1 MLSRVSFFAV
11 HCVAHVCLYLVP
23 RCLFYILVKLPITL
37 IEQQL
42 GEQRSFPE
50 NDFLMEVVTNWWDKS
65 TLRFFGIV
73 ERGMEY
79 PRPLYGGHMQTLM
92 GAMLRRVPKATYRRV
107 VVTADDSNPIC
118 LDWSLAKVAEGQQA
132 RGVLLVLP
140 GLGSSSASSYIHHFA
155 VDANREGF
163 HCCVMNTRGMGDTPV
178 TAPRLMSAVFTA
190 DVRAILRNGLLLTAA
205 VDAGV
210 LESSELPLQAVGFSL
225 GGVILTNYL
234 YEESIKQRNDASSGL
249 RIVKAGLHRML
260 SVGHAESSIYLTRPA
275 QMMLYQ
281 RALTRGLREYVF
293 RHRKV
298 VEQMP
303 EIPSN
308 LLAAGGRMERVS
320 TVQEFDSLFIVPH
333 FGFKCRED
341 YYTAATVTDGKLE
354 HVAIPMMCIGAQ
366 DDPIVG
372 PPPHLRRWER
382 IAQTN
387 KNIVFVGLPAGGHLG
402 FLGNPLDELSG
413 ATQASHL
420 LLLHAARNVV
430 SEN

>member
-1 MLSRVSFFAV
+1 MVGRLMFFAV

-92 GAMLRRVPKATYRRV
+92 GATRVVGRPAYRRV

-118 LDWSLAKVAEGQQA
+118 LDWSVAPTYNGKQV
-132 RGVLLVLP
+132 RGVFLVVP
-140 GLGSSSASSYIHHFA
+140 GLASSSSSSYIRQF
-155 VDANREGF
+155 VLDANKDGF
-163 HCCVMNTRGMGDTPV
+163 HCCVINARGMGSTPV
-178 TAPRLMSAVFTA
+178 TAPQLIGAVFTA
-190 DVRAILRNGLLLTAA
+190 DIRAVLRDNIMLTSAAEAA
-205 VDAGV
+205 VIAHT
-210 LESSELPLQAVGFSL
+210 SFPIQAIGFSL
-225 GGVILTNYL
+225 GGAILSNYL
-234 YEESIKQRNDASSGL
+234 AEESLSASVAPNTGLGLIKAAYAVCAPYDMHESANHMLRLSQMLIYQPNLTKGL
-249 RIVKAGLHRML
+249 KNYLRRHKDIVEIISNMPNADESVL
-260 SVGHAESSIYLTRPA
+260 STVR
-275 QMMLYQ
+275 
-281 RALTRGLREYVF
+281 
-293 RHRKV
+293 
-298 VEQMP
+298 
-303 EIPSN
+303 
-308 LLAAGGRMERVS
+308 
-320 TVQEFDSLFIVPH
+320 TVQEFETVYVAPH

-341 YYTAATVTDGKLE
+341 YYTASSVMEGKLE

-402 FLGNPLDELSG
+402 FLGNPLDELMG
-413 ATQASHL
+413 ATEAAHL
-420 LLLHAARNVV
+420 LVLHAARNAL
-430 SEN
+430 SLE